1 MAKVALSR
9 GVSHFAG
16 PGAVHVVL
24 SCDTVLLA
32 SAIALAQI
40 EEEVGPILEAIH
52 EAAERGAEGWQE
64 DEAIHDVTLLAR
76 LGVLAL
82 LADHAGCLEAQA
94 KS

>member
-24 SCDTVLLA
+24 SCDTVFLVSALA
-32 SAIALAQI
+32 RAQI
-40 EEEVGPILEAIH
+40 EEEVGPILAAIREASGRD
-52 EAAERGAEGWQE
+52 AEEWEE
-64 DEAIHDVTLLAR
+64 DEAIHDVALLAR

-82 LADHAGCLEAQA
+82 LSGQE
-94 KS
+94 S

>member
-24 SCDTVLLA
+24 SCDTVLLV
-32 SAIALAQI
+32 SALARAQI
-40 EEEVGPILEAIH
+40 EEEAGPILEVIRD
-52 EAAERGAEGWQE
+52 AAGRDAEGWEE
-64 DEAIHDVTLLAR
+64 DEAIHDVALLAR

-82 LADHAGCLEAQA
+82 LSGQE
-94 KS
+94 S